1 MSDAV
6 DEPWASDADIM
17 DLTDT
22 DIEAKRTMHTKI
34 SDTSGELH
42 RLVETLRRHEGLDAR
57 SATCDRALR
66 VELAHAIDERIVTFD
81 RDTYD
86 VAYTIPPAGWLQQRV
101 FSEVALV
108 DEDDVDID
116 SRAIGFTTPDVVH
129 SMAREAIDND
139 DAYGTLSEIVM
150 DGTKRLLGR
159 L

>member
-1 MSDAV
+1 MSDDV

-66 VELAHAIDERIVTFD
+66 VELAHAIDNHLVTFD
-81 RDTYD
+81 RDTHD

-101 FSEVALV
+101 FSEVTLLDEGEMNV
-108 DEDDVDID
+108 DT
-116 SRAIGFTTPDVVH
+116 RAIGFTTPDVVH
-129 SMAREAIDND
+129 DMARDAVDND
-139 DAYGTLSEIVM
+139 EAYETLSEIVM
-150 DGTKRLLGR
+150 NGTKRLLGR
-159 L
+159 T